1 MPLLRVCGEMTRRQ
15 KHYWLVC
22 SDENSRP
29 YLVYGGR
36 TEDEARHKGL
46 EILGGIDFEVKMY
59 PTSNLA
65 AASSMHKGKRLE
77 DTHSLGKASQRLGHD
92 RSLRRDQRR
101 KARENR
107 LRGGL

>member
-1 MPLLRVCGEMTRRQ
+1 MPLLRVCSNVTRRQ
-15 KHYWLVC
+15 NHYWLVC
-22 SDENSRP
+22 SDEGKP

-36 TEDEARHKGL
+36 TEDEARQKGL
-46 EILGGIDFEVKMY
+46 DILGGVDFEVKMY